1 MGTLVPTFA
10 CSFTLHQ
17 EPTAEGR
24 EYFRAIS
31 DCGEFVFNGEHVGSS
46 PQLEEGPNLDLPLSD
61 SVTED
66 PELPGAG
73 SDEPPGLLACL
84 AFSVRPSN

>member
-46 PQLEEGPNLDLPLSD
+46 PQPEEGPNLDLPLSD